1 MEKLGIQDLD
11 LKGKKVLVR
20 VDFNVPLDE
29 KQNII
34 DDTRIRESLPTIR
47 YIMQKGG
54 KPILISHLGRPKG
67 VDPRL
72 SLFPVAVKLEELLEK
87 KVIFVKD
94 CVGPEVKKAVDNLR
108 DEVLLLEN
116 LRFHP
121 EEEKNA
127 PNFARDLAGLADL
140 FVNDAFGTVHRAHAS
155 TAGVNK
161 YLTSAAGFLVQKE
174 IQFLGKA
181 LANPERPF
189 VAILGGA
196 KISGKIEVI
205 TNLMEKVD
213 KLLIGGGMVYNFLQ
227 AEGYSVGDSLLEEN
241 KIGLAKDILSRVKT
255 KNIPLIL
262 PVDFVIADA
271 FRADARTQVV
281 SKGNI
286 PVGWRGMDIGPRT
299 VELFRQELKN
309 AQTVVWNGPLGVFE
323 FSPFSQGTNAI
334 ARVLA
339 DLTSRGVTTIIGGG
353 DTAAAIVKAGLSDR
367 VSHIST
373 GGGASLEF
381 LEGKVLPGIAALS
394 DKC

>member
-1 MEKLGIQDLD
+1 MEKLGVQDLD

-29 KQNII
+29 KQNIT

-47 YIMQKGG
+47 YIMEKGG

-67 VDPRL
+67 VDPQL
-72 SLFPVAVKLEELLEK
+72 SLIPVAVKLKELLGK

-94 CVGPEVKKAVDNLR
+94 CVGPEVKTAVDKVR

-121 EEEKNA
+121 EEEKND
-127 PNFARDLAGLADL
+127 PNFARELASLADI
-140 FVNDAFGTVHRAHAS
+140 FVNDAFGTLHRAHAS
-155 TAGVNK
+155 TAGVCK

-174 IQFLGKA
+174 VRFLRRA
-181 LANPERPF
+181 IENPKRPF

-205 TNLMEKVD
+205 SNLMEKVD
-213 KLLIGGGMVYNFLQ
+213 KLLIGGGMAYSFLQ
-227 AEGYSVGDSLLEEN
+227 VEGYSVGDSLLEED
-241 KIGLAKDILSRVKT
+241 KIGLAKDILSRAKVKD
-255 KNIPLIL
+255 IPLIL

-281 SKGNI
+281 PKGNI
-286 PVGWRGMDIGPRT
+286 PGGWQGMDIGPRT

-309 AQTVVWNGPLGVFE
+309 SQTVVWNGPLGVFE

-334 ARVLA
+334 AQVLA
-339 DLTSRGVTTIIGGG
+339 DLTSRGATTIIGGG
-353 DTAAAIVKAGLSDR
+353 DTAAAIVKTGLSDR
-367 VSHIST
+367 MSHIST

-394 DKC
+394 NKC